1 MRGTSIL
8 QIREPRP
15 SKSIFAVVAQAV
27 VELAQVPLRLWESQS
42 AARAMAFGGPL
53 ASADCEQ
60 LSVNRCQRFCDNNS
74 FPVGPDEHYEAVVI
88 WIDCSHFQLQ
98 NPSST
103 SPPRP
108 PPRQPPAWSSAPALL
123 SPDMAAIRLWLV
135 RLN

>member
-53 ASADCEQ
+53 ASA
-60 LSVNRCQRFCDNNS
+60 
-74 FPVGPDEHYEAVVI
+74 PVA
-88 WIDCSHFQLQ
+88 
-98 NPSST
+98 
-103 SPPRP
+103 
-108 PPRQPPAWSSAPALL
+108 
-123 SPDMAAIRLWLV
+123 
-135 RLN
+135 